1 MNPKT
6 YKTIEIYRYYKRE
19 KSVDL
24 KSSQILILNP

>member
-6 YKTIEIYRYYKRE
+6 YKTIEIYRYYKIE
-19 KSVDL
+19 KFVDL